1 MRLPA
6 QLLAAGL
13 CAFALAGCGKENPKL
28 IPQSDADRL
37 TALVQQA
44 GDSSGAGSCDAAR
57 RAVREAEQ
65 QLSGLPRKTSKALKA
80 NIRDWL
86 DLLDRD
92 IRDEC
97 GKESSTPTPTP
108 DKTKTPEPTET
119 ATPTETPSP
128 TATPS
133 PSATATPTVTIDPGT
148 GGGQGP
154 SEEPPGTGGVS
165 GGNG

>member
-1 MRLPA
+1 MRLPS

-13 CAFALAGCGKENPKL
+13 CALALAGCGKQNPKL

-44 GDSSGAGSCDAAR
+44 GDASTAGSCDAAR

-65 QLSGLPRKTSKALKA
+65 QLAGLPSKTSKRLKA
-80 NIRDWL
+80 NIREWL
-86 DLLDRD
+86 ELLDRD

-97 GKESSTPTPTP
+97 GKRSATATATPEATS
-108 DKTKTPEPTET
+108 TPEPTKT
-119 ATPTETPSP
+119 ATPTETATSTPTP
-128 TATPS
+128 TASAS
-133 PSATATPTVTIDPGT
+133 PEPTVTVDPGT

-154 SEEPPGTGGVS
+154 PEEPPGTGGVS
-165 GGNG
+165 GGDG